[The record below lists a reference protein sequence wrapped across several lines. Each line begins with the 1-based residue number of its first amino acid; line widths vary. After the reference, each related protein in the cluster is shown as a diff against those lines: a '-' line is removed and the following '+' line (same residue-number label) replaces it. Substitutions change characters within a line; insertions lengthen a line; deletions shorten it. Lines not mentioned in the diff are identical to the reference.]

1 MLLSCKS
8 GDEQNLCIPYLFLH
22 IKRLATKPSHNIE
35 IVFELQA
42 LCCLS
47 YVSSTPPPVVSEA
60 ERHPGQAVKVSLLFI
75 VAETAAILIFYYKGL
90 NLLSPRCGC
99 FILSFLALNCILLT
113 KRVKGIAN
121 QPNEPC

>member
-1 MLLSCKS
+1 M
-8 GDEQNLCIPYLFLH
+8 Q
-22 IKRLATKPSHNIE
+22 PSYNIE

-47 YVSSTPPPVVSEA
+47 YVYSTPPPVVSEPVVSLVEPA

-113 KRVKGIAN
+113 KTVKAWRVRGYLLIN
-121 QPNEPC
+121 QIKQFVCQFSVQGF

>member
-1 MLLSCKS
+1 M
-8 GDEQNLCIPYLFLH
+8 Q
-22 IKRLATKPSHNIE
+22 PSYNIE

-47 YVSSTPPPVVSEA
+47 YVYSTPPPVVSEPVVSLVEPA

-113 KRVKGIAN
+113 KTVKAWRDRGYLLIN
-121 QPNEPC
+121 QIKQFVCQFSVQGF